1 MKTPPDRPD
10 APKAVLSIPYPWFVI
25 GLSTLGVS
33 GMALGGTGIPVL
45 SPFLVEDLSLSR
57 TQMGLITS
65 LLIGGGLG
73 TALIG
78 GWLTDAWG
86 VKRVLVY
93 TAIALTVIV
102 FGFGFVN
109 SLWLA
114 LVLATAGGLA
124 QAPSFPASSRAI
136 VDWVPRRMRGFGMG
150 MKQTGVSGAGAFV
163 ALVMPSIAEATS
175 WRTAVVVMA
184 ALTGATVVALVL
196 LYRDKPREGATVTK
210 LDTGKLLRALVKV
223 IKDRR
228 FSVPTAYSC
237 VFVGMQFLVGAYLI
251 LFLVERAGLSPV
263 LAGTFMGVAQI
274 TSIFWRVGWGIV
286 SDVVF
291 GSRRVIVLV
300 IVGALGTIALFGI
313 GLVNE
318 GTPLLLVGFISALL
332 GATVL
337 SWQGI
342 YPALIMEVAG
352 PNEGA
357 TMLGAS
363 NTFTRFF
370 IIISPPL
377 FGLVVDATDS
387 YKLAWSIA
395 GVIAAVTTL
404 GLLVLGRENP
414 QEQSG

>member
-1 MKTPPDRPD
+1 MKTPPDQPQ
-10 APKAVLSIPYPWFVI
+10 APRAVFSIPYHWFVI
-25 GLSTLGVS
+25 GLSTFVVA
-33 GMALGGTGIPVL
+33 GMAIGGTGIPVL
-45 SPFLVEDLSLSR
+45 SPFLREELSFSR
-57 TQMGLITS
+57 TELGLITS

-93 TAIALTVIV
+93 TAIALTVVV
-102 FGFGFVN
+102 FGFSFVN

-124 QAPSFPASSRAI
+124 QAPSFPATSKAI
-136 VDWVPRRMRGFGMG
+136 VDWVPRRARGFGMG
-150 MKQTGVSGAGAFV
+150 MKQTGVSGAGALV
-163 ALVMPSIAEATS
+163 ALIMPSIAQATS
-175 WRTAVVVMA
+175 WRVAVMVMA
-184 ALTGATVVALVL
+184 GLTTIMLVALVV
-196 LYRDKPREGATVTK
+196 LYKDKPREDATVTK
-210 LDTGKLLRALVKV
+210 LDTGKLLRALVEV
-223 IKDRR
+223 VRDRR
-228 FSVPTAYSC
+228 LSIPTAYSC

-251 LFLVERAGLSPV
+251 LFLVERADLSPV
-263 LAGTFMGVAQI
+263 VAGTFMGIAQI
-274 TSIFWRVGWGIV
+274 TSIFWRVGWGVV
-286 SDVVF
+286 SDAVF

-300 IVGALGTIALFGI
+300 IIGALGAVALFAI

-318 GTPLLLVGFISALL
+318 GTPLLVVGLISALL
-332 GATVL
+332 GGTVL

-352 PNEGA
+352 PDQSA

-363 NTFTRFF
+363 NTFTRVF

-387 YKLAWSIA
+387 YRLAWSIA
-395 GVIAAVTTL
+395 AVIAAVTTL
-404 GLLVLGRENP
+404 GLLALGRENP
-414 QEQSG
+414 REQSS